1 MGPPPHKADALSSQ
15 QAAIELAR
23 WQGQMNERMKAGDD
37 RFKEVQDSI
46 TRIERTQASLQIDLA
61 TVKTKVALYG
71 ALGGMAGSVIVGLII
86 AVATRALG

>member
-1 MGPPPHKADALSSQ
+1 
-15 QAAIELAR
+15 
-23 WQGQMNERMKAGDD
+23 MNERMKAGDD